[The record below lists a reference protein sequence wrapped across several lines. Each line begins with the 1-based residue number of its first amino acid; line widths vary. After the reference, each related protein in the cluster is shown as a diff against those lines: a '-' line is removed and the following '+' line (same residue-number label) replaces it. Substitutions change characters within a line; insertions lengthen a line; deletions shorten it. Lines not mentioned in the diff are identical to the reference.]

1 MNLSH
6 VRVLVTRPEPQA
18 QALTDAINEAG
29 GHAWSMP
36 MLGINA
42 LTETLAIK
50 NCLLMFD
57 QFDRIIVTSSPA
69 ARLGMDLIEQNWP
82 QLPIHIQ
89 WFAIGAST
97 ASELEY
103 FGVRAVF
110 SNQGV
115 NSEALLDLDS
125 FIDVKGENVLII
137 KGVGGRELLAE
148 QLANSGAHVQKLEV
162 YRRFCPTYQRNAVV
176 KKLESNTI
184 NVILC
189 GSGETLTNLG
199 YYLPIS
205 YRASYRL
212 LVPSARV
219 AKQAHGLGFQ
229 RVTNACGASNDTM
242 LLALEA
248 IPT

>member
-69 ARLGMDLIEQNWP
+69 ARLGMDLIEQYWP

-137 KGVGGRELLAE
+137 KGWEDESYLQSNSLTQVPMFRNWKFIADSV
-148 QLANSGAHVQKLEV
+148 QLI
-162 YRRFCPTYQRNAVV
+162 NAM
-176 KKLESNTI
+176 
-184 NVILC
+184 
-189 GSGETLTNLG
+189 
-199 YYLPIS
+199 
-205 YRASYRL
+205 RW
-212 LVPSARV
+212 
-219 AKQAHGLGFQ
+219 
-229 RVTNACGASNDTM
+229 
-242 LLALEA
+242 
-248 IPT
+248 